1 VRPKLMI
8 ILAVILALLAT
19 GMCYFYLQ
27 NAVEKADQ
35 TEKAQVVQARV
46 EIPKDT
52 NITKEMVELV
62 KVPVDSIHSRAL
74 RSLDDV
80 VGKNAL
86 DAIIPGEQ
94 VLQDRL
100 VKEGDTKAGL
110 PYQIPAG
117 KRAIT
122 VAVDEVAAVGWHLQ
136 PGDHVDILG
145 IVTAGEQGKSSVVVL
160 QDVLVLAVGK
170 NTRVTREQE
179 TEATI
184 EVKTV
189 TLAVTLQEARPLMF
203 ANEEGK
209 MRFAL
214 RSPVDH
220 ERQTIVPFS
229 MGEFLAPSS

>member
-1 VRPKLMI
+1 MRPKLMI

-80 VGKNAL
+80 VGKIAL
-86 DAIIPGEQ
+86 DAIISGEQ

-189 TLAVTLQEARPLMF
+189 TLAVTLQEARPLMLV
-203 ANEEGK
+203 NEEGK

>member
-1 VRPKLMI
+1 MRPKVMI
-8 ILAVILALLAT
+8 IAAVILALLAT

-27 NAVEKADQ
+27 GTVEKASQ
-35 TEKAQVVQARV
+35 IKKAQVVQARV

-52 NITKEMVELV
+52 QIEREMVELV

-80 VGKNAL
+80 IDKIAL
-86 DAIIPGEQ
+86 DTIIAGEQ
-94 VLQDRL
+94 VLKDRI
-100 VKEGDTKAGL
+100 VKKGETKAGL
-110 PYQIPAG
+110 PYRIPAG
-117 KRAIT
+117 KRAVT

-145 IVTAGEQGKSSVVVL
+145 IVSAGKQEKSAVVVL
-160 QDVLVLAVGK
+160 QDVPVLAVGK
-170 NTRVTREQE
+170 DLQVTREQGK
-179 TEATI
+179 EAKV

-189 TLAVTLQEARPLMF
+189 TLSVTLQEARPLLL
-203 ANEEGK
+203 ASEEGK

-220 ERQTIVPFS
+220 ERQKIVPFK
-229 MGEFLAPSS
+229 MKEFAAASS

>member
-1 VRPKLMI
+1 MRPKLMI

-80 VGKNAL
+80 VGKIAL

-220 ERQTIVPFS
+220 ERQTIVPFT

>member
-1 VRPKLMI
+1 MI

-80 VGKNAL
+80 VGKIAL
-86 DAIIPGEQ
+86 DAIISGEQ

-220 ERQTIVPFS
+220 ERQTIVPFT

>member
-1 VRPKLMI
+1 MRPKLMI

-80 VGKNAL
+80 VGKIAL

>member
-1 VRPKLMI
+1 MRPKLMI

-80 VGKNAL
+80 VGKIAL
-86 DAIIPGEQ
+86 DAIISGEQ

-170 NTRVTREQE
+170 NMQVTREQG

-189 TLAVTLQEARPLMF
+189 TLAVTLQEARPLMC

-220 ERQTIVPFS
+220 ERQTIVPFT

>member
-80 VGKNAL
+80 VGKIAL

-220 ERQTIVPFS
+220 ERQTIVPFT

>member
-80 VGKNAL
+80 VGKIAL
-86 DAIIPGEQ
+86 DAIISGEQ

>member
-1 VRPKLMI
+1 MRPKLMI

-80 VGKNAL
+80 VGKIAL
-86 DAIIPGEQ
+86 DAIISGEQ

-220 ERQTIVPFS
+220 ERQTIVPFT

>member
-1 VRPKLMI
+1 MRPKLMI

-80 VGKNAL
+80 VGKIAL
-86 DAIIPGEQ
+86 DAIISGEQ

>member
-1 VRPKLMI
+1 ES
-8 ILAVILALLAT
+8 T
-19 GMCYFYLQ
+19 GTF
-27 NAVEKADQ
+27 
-35 TEKAQVVQARV
+35 T
-46 EIPKDT
+46 T
-52 NITKEMVELV
+52 
-62 KVPVDSIHSRAL
+62 
-74 RSLDDV
+74 LDDV
-80 VGKNAL
+80 VGKIAL

-170 NTRVTREQE
+170 NTQVTREQE

-229 MGEFLAPSS
+229 MGEFLTPSS

>member
-1 VRPKLMI
+1 MRPKLMI

-80 VGKNAL
+80 VGKIAL

-170 NTRVTREQE
+170 NTQVTREQE

-229 MGEFLAPSS
+229 MGEFLTPSS

>member
-80 VGKNAL
+80 VGKIAL

>member
-1 VRPKLMI
+1 MI

-80 VGKNAL
+80 VGKIAL
-86 DAIIPGEQ
+86 DAIISGEQ

-170 NTRVTREQE
+170 NTQVTREQE

-229 MGEFLAPSS
+229 MGEFLTPSS

>member
-1 VRPKLMI
+1 MRPKLMI

-80 VGKNAL
+80 VGKIAL
-86 DAIIPGEQ
+86 DAIISGEQ

-170 NTRVTREQE
+170 NTQVTREQE

-220 ERQTIVPFS
+220 ERQTIVPFT

>member
-1 VRPKLMI
+1 MRPKLMI

-80 VGKNAL
+80 VGKIAL

-170 NTRVTREQE
+170 NTQVTREQE

>member
-1 VRPKLMI
+1 MRPKLMI

-80 VGKNAL
+80 VGKIAL
-86 DAIIPGEQ
+86 DAIISGEQ

-170 NTRVTREQE
+170 NTQVTREQE

-229 MGEFLAPSS
+229 MGEFLTPSS

>member
-80 VGKNAL
+80 VGKIAL

-170 NTRVTREQE
+170 NTQVTREQE

-220 ERQTIVPFS
+220 ERQTIVPFT

>member
-80 VGKNAL
+80 VGKIAL
-86 DAIIPGEQ
+86 DAIISGEQ

-220 ERQTIVPFS
+220 ERQTIVPFT

>member
-1 VRPKLMI
+1 MRPKLMI

-80 VGKNAL
+80 VGKIAL
-86 DAIIPGEQ
+86 DAIISGEQ

-170 NTRVTREQE
+170 NMQVTREQG

-189 TLAVTLQEARPLMF
+189 TLAVTLQEARPLMLV
-203 ANEEGK
+203 NEEGK

-220 ERQTIVPFS
+220 ERQTIVPFT

>member
-1 VRPKLMI
+1 MRPKLMI

-80 VGKNAL
+80 VGKIAL
-86 DAIIPGEQ
+86 DAIISGEQ

-229 MGEFLAPSS
+229 MGEFLTPSS